1 MRDRFAEPPRDPEST
16 SPPPSAVPVSM
27 DGKKAQL
34 RLEQELSTSSAR
46 GDLHGM
52 AMALVGLANIADIE
66 GDPEPAR
73 VLLEEA
79 KSLWPQLGAKGIF
92 DSSPTSDSA
101 ISTETGTTT
110 NPAPGLTH
118 R

>member
-34 RLEQELSTSSAR
+34 RLEQELSTSAAR

-52 AMALVGLANIADIE
+52 AMALAGLASIADLE

-79 KSLWPQLGAKGIF
+79 KSLWPQLETERVL
-92 DSSPTSDSA
+92 DSSPRSDSA

-110 NPAPGLTH
+110 NPAPDLTH